1 MARCLVLGGA
11 GFIGSHLAE
20 ALLLRGDTV
29 RVFDRPNLVLPESLA
44 GARGLE
50 RVDGDFINEDDL
62 AHAVPGCD
70 VVFHLVSTTLPKSSN
85 DNPIYDVDTNV
96 IGTLHLLE
104 VAKQSGVRKIVF
116 ISSGGT
122 VYGIPR
128 QIPVPESHA
137 TDPLVSYGIS
147 KLAIEK
153 YLHLYK
159 VLHGLDYTVLRVAN
173 PFGERQRVNAAQ
185 GAVAV
190 FLHKALAGETIEI
203 WGDGSVTRDYVYIR
217 DVVNAFV
224 KAMDYEGEPRVFN
237 IGSGEGRSLNDILAA
252 MEELLGRPVV
262 RQLSAGAQVRRPGE
276 CPRHQPRAGEA
287 SLDPSDFICGGPAA
301 HPRVDEEL

>member
-1 MARCLVLGGA
+1 M
-11 GFIGSHLAE
+11 GSHLAE
-20 ALLLRGDTV
+20 ALLRRGDTV
-29 RVFDRPNLVLPESLA
+29 RIFDRPNLRLPESLS
-44 GARGLE
+44 GARWLSRIE
-50 RVDGDFINEDDL
+50 GDFINKDDL
-62 AHAVPGCD
+62 ANAVPGCD
-70 VVFHLVSTTLPKSSN
+70 IIFHLVSTTLPKSSN

-96 IGTLHLLE
+96 IGTLQLLE
-104 VAKQSGVRKIVF
+104 VARRSGVRKIVF

-128 QIPVPESHA
+128 QLPVPESHS

-159 VLHGLDYTVLRVAN
+159 GLHGLAYTILRVAN

-190 FLHKALAGETIEI
+190 FLHKALGGETIEI
-203 WGDGSVTRDYVYIR
+203 WGDGSVTRDYVYIQ
-217 DVVNAFV
+217 DVVDAFL

-237 IGSGEGRSLNDILAA
+237 VGSGEGRSLNQVLETIED
-252 MEELLGRPVV
+252 LLGHPVKRRYLPARKFDV
-262 RQLSAGAQVRRPGE
+262 PVNVLDISRARQALGWEPRFSFREGLGRTIEWIQRDAQP
-276 CPRHQPRAGEA
+276 
-287 SLDPSDFICGGPAA
+287 
-301 HPRVDEEL
+301 